1 MAQNN
6 AAGKGRLL
14 RLAAACVTMF
24 ALGFIYGW
32 SVFSTPI
39 AEEFQWEPATMSFTF
54 TMLMWVFCA
63 GGFIGAKICDHT
75 SPRFTLIISAV
86 SIFIAFC
93 SCAYFANADA
103 PFVLYF
109 TYGLFG
115 GLGVGMAYTVTMGTA
130 LAWFPDKAGTASGIL
145 LLCYGVSTMILSSVV
160 AWLCSFMYWRAAF
173 PLISGVMAAVIIAMA
188 FVLRRPTDAEF
199 ALLPKPAAAAAS
211 NADMQKS
218 KTTAQMVCTPAFWTY
233 ALWMII
239 MCTVSLGFTGNA
251 NQFGLA
257 AGAEPALAVAL
268 VGVFSVCNG
277 LGRFVNGLIFDALG
291 LFKTIL
297 IVAIAHG
304 LSAVFIIL
312 GLVNG
317 SVLIMGFAL
326 AFAGVSIGGTPVC
339 GSGFMATAFGPKH
352 YSQNLAVL
360 NLSIIP
366 AALVGPLYLSL
377 SISSTGSY
385 VLGLGIS
392 AALTIVGA
400 ACAFATNYFMKR
412 AK

>member
-1 MAQNN
+1 MAQNVS
-6 AAGKGRLL
+6 AAKGRML
-14 RLAAACVTMF
+14 RLVAACVTMF

-39 AEEFQWEPATMSFTF
+39 AEEFQWEPATLSFTF

-75 SPRFTLIISAV
+75 SPRFTLIVSAA

-93 SCAYFANADA
+93 SCAFLAHADA

-115 GLGVGMAYTVTMGTA
+115 GLGVGMAYPVTMGTA

-145 LLCYGVSTMILSSVV
+145 LLCYGMSTMILSSVV
-160 AWLCSFMYWRAAF
+160 AWLCSFMYWRTAF
-173 PLISGVMAAVIIAMA
+173 PLMSGVMAAVIIAMA
-188 FVLRRPTDAEF
+188 FVLRRPTDEEF
-199 ALLPKPAAAAAS
+199 ALLPKPAAVAT
-211 NADMQKS
+211 NADSQAS
-218 KTTAQMVCTPAFWTY
+218 KTTAQMLRTPAFWTY

-239 MCTVSLGFTGNA
+239 MCTISLGFTGNA

-257 AGAEPALAVAL
+257 SGAEPALAVAL

-277 LGRFVNGLIFDALG
+277 LGRFVNGIIFDALG

-312 GLVNG
+312 GLVNH
-317 SVLIMGFAL
+317 SVIFMTFAL

-339 GSGFMATAFGPKH
+339 GSSFMATAFGPKH

-385 VLGLGIS
+385 VLGLTIS
-392 AALTIVGA
+392 SVLAIVGI
-400 ACAFATNYFMKR
+400 ACAFATNYLMKR
-412 AK
+412 SR

>member
-1 MAQNN
+1 MASNN
-6 AAGKGRLL
+6 VAGKGRLL
-14 RLAAACVTMF
+14 RFVAACVTMF

-39 AEEFQWEPATMSFTF
+39 AEEFQWEPATLSFTF

-75 SPRFTLIISAV
+75 SPRVTLILSAA

-93 SCAYFANADA
+93 SCAYFANADM
-103 PFVLYF
+103 PIILYF

-130 LAWFPDKAGTASGIL
+130 LAWFPDKTGTASGIL
-145 LLCYGVSTMILSSVV
+145 LLCYGASTMILSSVV
-160 AWLCSFMYWRAAF
+160 AWMFSFMYWRAAF
-173 PLISGVMAAVIIAMA
+173 PLISGIMAAIIIVMAFM
-188 FVLRRPTDAEF
+188 LRYPTDEEYAM
-199 ALLPKPAAAAAS
+199 LPKPVATAIS
-211 NADMQKS
+211 NAGEQKS
-218 KTTAQMVCTPAFWTY
+218 KTTAQMLRTPAFWTY
-233 ALWMII
+233 ALWMVI
-239 MCTVSLGFTGNA
+239 MCTISLGFTGNA

-257 AGAEPALAVAL
+257 AGAEPAFAVAL

-277 LGRFVNGLIFDALG
+277 FGRFINGLIFDALG

-312 GLVNG
+312 GLVNH
-317 SVLIMGFAL
+317 SVLFMGFAL
-326 AFAGVSIGGTPVC
+326 AFAGISIGGTPVC

-366 AALVGPLYLSL
+366 AALIGPLYMSL
-377 SISSTGSY
+377 SVSMTSSY
-385 VLGLGIS
+385 VMGLLIDVGI
-392 AALTIVGA
+392 AVAGMC
-400 ACAFATNYFMKR
+400 CAFATNYFLKR
-412 AK
+412 AN